1 MQRMKVLLAGKV
13 QVPKISCMKEIFLE
27 DHGLK
32 VMPLAVKKGF
42 QQQIQRFKI
51 PFKNTTSMDVDV
63 EFQFMKTSAV
73 INSSTEKL
81 PGSPTQEEETKHP
94 VMKKGNMIQSVMA
107 SPLEL
112 AAQPQAMKI
121 GAN

>member
-1 MQRMKVLLAGKV
+1 
-13 QVPKISCMKEIFLE
+13 MKEIFLE